1 VNYTPTGKSPLA
13 GLRQGGKTVKKR
25 HRVVR
30 RAGAVVEADC
40 GISANPSCRQGRGCG
55 RCFDRDT
62 SNPVRPN
69 FLYSIALS
77 NPVSNR

>member
-1 VNYTPTGKSPLA
+1 MAPA
-13 GLRQGGKTVKKR
+13 GRLGEAPGLIKIAEPGIGIGLEDPGI
-25 HRVVR
+25 
-30 RAGAVVEADC
+30 AGEVPI
-40 GISANPSCRQGRGCG
+40 GQM
-55 RCFDRDT
+55 RDT